1 MLCYFLWNFSSPSKF
16 LTSVF
21 ALGTLHEFCKS
32 FTEMETV
39 PNLGP
44 FIWLQQIPL
53 SSSFTEVNYFA
64 TRVNFQQRKAVKIVN
79 SLAFRKRLLFCQ
91 CHLYWCLRP
100 SKMTMT
106 IKNACIVQKV
116 TIISGP
122 EKSYVWFLCHHLVVV
137 GYWTSEWER
146 RSRESLLVRTEKV
159 WECFPFWS
167 WMRKSWP
174 HSERNIMAT
183 RLKVR
188 SWDRPHTFKV
198 LDISFGLQ

>member
-106 IKNACIVQKV
+106 IKNACAKSHYNFW
-116 TIISGP
+116 SG
-122 EKSYVWFLCHHLVVV
+122 EKLCLIFVPPPCCCWILDIRV
-137 GYWTSEWER
+137 G
-146 RSRESLLVRTEKV
+146 EKV
-159 WECFPFWS
+159 ERVTFS
-167 WMRKSWP
+167 TDRKSMWMF
-174 HSERNIMAT
+174 SILVMDEKIMT
-183 RLKVR
+183 TLRKK
-188 SWDRPHTFKV
+188 HY
-198 LDISFGLQ
+198 GY

>member
-1 MLCYFLWNFSSPSKF
+1 MPEKYFLETYHNVLLLCYAIYFLCNFSSPSKF

-106 IKNACIVQKV
+106 IKNACAKSHYNFW
-116 TIISGP
+116 SG
-122 EKSYVWFLCHHLVVV
+122 EKLCLIFVPPPCCCWILDIRV
-137 GYWTSEWER
+137 G
-146 RSRESLLVRTEKV
+146 EKV
-159 WECFPFWS
+159 ERVTFS
-167 WMRKSWP
+167 TDRKSMWMF
-174 HSERNIMAT
+174 SILVMDEKIMT
-183 RLKVR
+183 TLRKK
-188 SWDRPHTFKV
+188 HY
-198 LDISFGLQ
+198 GY

>member
-21 ALGTLHEFCKS
+21 ALGTLHDFCKS

-106 IKNACIVQKV
+106 IKNACAKSHYNFW
-116 TIISGP
+116 SG
-122 EKSYVWFLCHHLVVV
+122 EKLCLIFVPPPCCCWILDIRV
-137 GYWTSEWER
+137 G
-146 RSRESLLVRTEKV
+146 EKV
-159 WECFPFWS
+159 ERVTFS
-167 WMRKSWP
+167 TDRKSMRMF
-174 HSERNIMAT
+174 SILVMDEKIMT
-183 RLKVR
+183 TLRKK
-188 SWDRPHTFKV
+188 HY
-198 LDISFGLQ
+198 GY